1 MFSIDDCMMTARKF
15 LETLCPPPWGVVA
28 GGVSRNFSAK
38 QLEPMA
44 KLITQAYQQR
54 QTIYTLMPQE
64 EQTVW
69 HLVVHAPR
77 GMRAAN
83 MTPPPSMAITGRE
96 VTMIWTLSAPT
107 SITEALMLSQKL
119 ATQAKGRAGVGEAI
133 PLPGTIMF
141 HNPGPMRLQRFPVS
155 MMPTKNVAYRVADG
169 KLVREAAKSSRP
181 AYDARDLAIKI
192 GEAPDGSEVV
202 SLPGHQTNGFY
213 LVLGASG
220 SGKTETLKTLGAGVH
235 RYGVPILL
243 LDFHGDVILP
253 DVASTLLSSAPSSR
267 IGLNPLEV
275 DVESAKENGL
285 YDQRTAVLE
294 MVRRAVP
301 QLGHKQANALHT
313 ALENAYI
320 AAGIDDN
327 DPETWTRTAPTFP
340 QIMAAIEDEGLLAG
354 VRGLFGHPIFNRA
367 EHLSIEQLLTRSMRL
382 DLSKLP
388 DGVRYVTA
396 ETLLRRIF
404 TGLRMRG
411 PIPVR
416 PVDDSERFRLFIVI
430 DEARL
435 ITMGGNS
442 DIVSSLVNEARK
454 FGLGLILASQMA
466 EHFPAD
472 IRSNAATW
480 LVLKP
485 QAMEEAKRN
494 AQNVAGVT
502 PEQLMALRGRGDGY
516 FRDRFTAEA
525 QRVQVRPL

>member
-1 MFSIDDCMMTARKF
+1 MPPSGAETARRF
-15 LETLCPPPWGVVA
+15 LETMGPPPWGIVA
-28 GGVSRNFSAK
+28 AGVACNFELKQIDKMKRLLDATQERRKCVYAMLPETGGNVS
-38 QLEPMA
+38 
-44 KLITQAYQQR
+44 
-54 QTIYTLMPQE
+54 
-64 EQTVW
+64 
-69 HLVVHAPR
+69 HLVVHAPL
-77 GMRAAN
+77 G
-83 MTPPPSMAITGRE
+83 TKLGGIVHPPSMIVTAQE
-96 VTMIWTLSAPT
+96 VTLIWTLHTPILPNDAQV
-107 SITEALMLSQKL
+107 LSQKL
-119 ATQAKGRAGVGEAI
+119 AARVRGRAGVGEAV
-133 PLPGTIMF
+133 PLPGTIF
-141 HNPGPMRLQRFPVS
+141 FYSAGPMRMGRTPVNLMLS
-155 MMPTKNVAYRVADG
+155 KAVYRIANGD
-169 KLVREAAKSSRP
+169 LVREAAKSSRP
-181 AYDARDLAIKI
+181 AFDARDLAIKI

-253 DVASTLLSSAPSSR
+253 EVPSTLLSSAPASR

-313 ALENAYI
+313 TLENAYL

-327 DPETWTRTAPTFP
+327 DPDTWTRTAPTFP
-340 QIMAAIEDEGLLAG
+340 QIMASIEDEGLLAG

-411 PIPVR
+411 PIPVK